1 MLSPAPPNLN
11 WTSAIDAAKIQKIL
25 IDNQKV
31 EKKLVLKN
39 SNGGGTNM
47 CKYEKSVFGKKE
59 RIIFVFF
66 VFLDVKIITFA
77 SCIKPF
83 KS

>member
-1 MLSPAPPNLN
+1 
-11 WTSAIDAAKIQKIL
+11 
-25 IDNQKV
+25 
-31 EKKLVLKN
+31 
-39 SNGGGTNM
+39 M